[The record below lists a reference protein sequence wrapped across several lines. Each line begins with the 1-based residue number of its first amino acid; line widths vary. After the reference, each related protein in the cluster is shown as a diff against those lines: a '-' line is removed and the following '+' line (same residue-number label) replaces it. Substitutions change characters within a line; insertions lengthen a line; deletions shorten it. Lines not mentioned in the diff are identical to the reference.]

1 MSDAVFAVAF
11 YAFSA
16 VTILAA
22 LGVVLKKNIVHS
34 ALLLILAFVGVAG
47 IYVLLQADFIAFVQ
61 ILVYAGAVAILVA
74 FGVMLTRRGDI
85 RESNLFNKQKW
96 PALFVVAGVFAVIY
110 ALLSQTNWGPLAA
123 AGPEDSTGI
132 IATLMLTDFV
142 VPFETA
148 AILLTV
154 AMLGAIVIAKEV
166 KNSK

>member
-74 FGVMLTRRGDI
+74 FGVMLTKRGDI

-110 ALLSQTNWGPLAA
+110 ALLGQTDWGPLAA